1 MTDAGTGGV
10 RDPGGPVRPWGAF
23 LFRDFRFLWATSL
36 SVVMSRWMRILVT
49 STWLFEET
57 DSAAQLGLIGGVQ
70 LVVQIPALLW
80 GGALADKLN
89 RKLLVSAT
97 NLVSL
102 SVLGGLGLLDAG
114 GALEVWHVYAAIA
127 VTATTQVV
135 SAPAAAAL
143 TPSVVP
149 DRFVMVAVTT
159 DTATNNAGSIV
170 GPLIFAGVATTFGL
184 TEAFFAGAV
193 ITIPAV
199 VLPLFVHARGQ
210 VQEASEG
217 NTVARVWEGF
227 RYVVRHPILPGL
239 FLLDV
244 GITVVSFYREIL
256 PVLAKGLFKGGAGA
270 VGVLGA
276 ANSTGAVAGSFGAL
290 FFSGYRSK
298 GMLVL
303 YAALAYGVSLFLF
316 SNVTTLW
323 LGALTIALIGAAD
336 AVTVAVRQTTV
347 QLTTPDHMRGR
358 AYAFLILAAQT
369 ANNVGTLWV
378 GFWSA
383 WIGARGTMTLGA
395 ILAIIATLLIWRAW
409 RPIREYR
416 YP

>member
-1 MTDAGTGGV
+1 MTSPSSGAP
-10 RDPGGPVRPWGAF
+10 DPGGPIRPWAAF
-23 LFRDFRFLWATSL
+23 LFRDFRLLWATGL
-36 SVVMSRWMRILVT
+36 AVVMSRWMRILVT

-57 DSAAQLGLIGGVQ
+57 GSAAQLGLIGGVQ

-80 GGALADKLN
+80 GGALADKVN
-89 RKLLVSAT
+89 RKQLIAGSNAISLAVLLT
-97 NLVSL
+97 
-102 SVLGGLGLLDAG
+102 LGLLDGAG
-114 GALEVWHVYAAIA
+114 SLSVWHVYLAIA

-135 SAPAAAAL
+135 AQPARSAL

-149 DRFVMVAVTT
+149 DRFVMLAVTT
-159 DTATNNAGSIV
+159 ETATQNAGSII
-170 GPLIFAGVATTFGL
+170 GPLIFAAVAKWAGL
-184 TEAFFAGAV
+184 TEAFLVAAL
-193 ITIPAV
+193 TASPAV
-199 VLPLFVHARGQ
+199 LLPLFVHAKGT
-210 VQEASEG
+210 VEDASEG
-217 NTVARVWEGF
+217 STVGRVWEGF
-227 RYVVRHPILPGL
+227 RYVIRHPILPGL
-239 FLLDV
+239 FLLDI
-244 GITVVSFYREIL
+244 GITIVSFYREIL

-290 FFSGYRSK
+290 FFVSFRAK

-303 YAALAYGVSLFLF
+303 YAALAYAVALFFF

-323 LGALTIALIGAAD
+323 AGAATIGLIGAAD
-336 AVTVAVRQTTV
+336 AVTVAVRHTTV

-383 WIGARGTMTLGA
+383 WIGARGTMTMGA
-395 ILAIIATLLIWRAW
+395 VLAMVATLIIWCAW

>member
-1 MTDAGTGGV
+1 MNEPGSPIE
-10 RDPGGPVRPWGAF
+10 DPGGPLRPWGAF
-23 LFRDFRFLWATSL
+23 LFRDFRFMWMTGFSA
-36 SVVMSRWMRILVT
+36 VVSRWMRILVT

-57 DSAAQLGLIGGVQ
+57 GSAAQLGLIGGVQ

-89 RKLLVSAT
+89 RKWLVSAA
-97 NLVSL
+97 NGMSLAVLLV
-102 SVLGGLGLLDAG
+102 LGLLDAAG
-114 GALEVWHVYAAIA
+114 SLTVWHVYAAIA

-135 SAPAAAAL
+135 SQPAASAL

-149 DRFVMVAVTT
+149 DRFVMLAVTT
-159 DTATNNAGSIV
+159 ETATQNGASII
-170 GPLIFAGVATTFGL
+170 GPLVFAVVAKWVGL
-184 TEAFFAGAV
+184 TEAFFAASM
-193 ITIPAV
+193 TAAPAV
-199 VLPLFVHARGQ
+199 VLPLFVRARGQ
-210 VQEASEG
+210 VEDAPEG
-217 NTVARVWEGF
+217 STVVRVWEGF

-270 VGVLGA
+270 VGLLGA
-276 ANSTGAVAGSFGAL
+276 ANSTGAVAGSFGAI
-290 FFSGYRSK
+290 FFSSYRAK

-303 YAALAYGVSLFLF
+303 YAALAYAVTLFLF
-316 SNVTTLW
+316 SNVTALW
-323 LGALTIALIGAAD
+323 AGTMTIALIGAAD
-336 AVTVAVRQTTV
+336 AVTVAVRHTTV
-347 QLTTPDHMRGR
+347 QLTTPDYMRGR

-378 GFWSA
+378 GFWAA

-395 ILAIIATLLIWRAW
+395 VLAMIATLLIWRAW